1 MYVDLTL
8 YNLYCPVLMYKTASM
23 ITLRAVVV
31 LMSGMNYGLLSPAS
45 VEAAGVKWD
54 PSEHGDKSASKGF
67 L

>member
-1 MYVDLTL
+1 
-8 YNLYCPVLMYKTASM
+8 M